1 MQAERGSGSMQSS
14 GVSSTQ
20 PASPSEEADTW
31 WQEDWWQDV
40 AGEGQWWAKEEE
52 AQDEGNQWGAKEE
65 EAQDEGK
72 QWWAKEEAQDEGKQW
87 WAKDEAWDGIIR
99 EPAPWAPGALGHL
112 ANNVKEQKVLGEHW
126 INPDTGEKLWTDAA
140 TGQTYTTQGFVNRY
154 NFNFGMAFM
163 L

>member
-1 MQAERGSGSMQSS
+1 MQAEKGSGSMQSS

-40 AGEGQWWAKEEE
+40 AGEGQWWAKE
-52 AQDEGNQWGAKEE
+52 
-65 EAQDEGK
+65 
-72 QWWAKEEAQDEGKQW
+72 EEAQDEGKQW